1 MDAPPIQYAR
11 TEDGVNIAYWTLGKG
26 PPLLYLRAVGT
37 GSTAADFA
45 FPPIARMYAELA
57 STYSLLSLDF
67 RNHGHS
73 DHGIE
78 HLALDDFVADIRA
91 IVDAT
96 GLSRFA
102 VFATG
107 WSAPVA
113 IRYATRHAAQVSHL
127 ILNAPVVQ
135 GPHGPTAHDAVTGLW
150 PLDPAAAASAF
161 ATAQGLDDPNL
172 MAWLESFLDDPD
184 RERLVEARLRFDVA
198 NELPAVVAPA
208 LVIHPA
214 QAFAYSGDNE
224 TPRWLAAGLADARL
238 IDGSNRVGP
247 YGQLGEAGQLVA
259 LVRDFLGPTEPDS
272 ARPSPA
278 AVQTLLFTDLE
289 SSTELTRSLGDE
301 KAQEV
306 LHGHDKVVRAALES
320 HGGSE
325 VKHTGDGIMA
335 SFPSA
340 VGAVAAALQIQR
352 ELAGAEVRVRVGLN
366 AGEPIAEDD
375 DFFGLS
381 VIKAYR
387 IADRADPGQV
397 LVSNVVKELCEGKR
411 FAFTSIGE
419 VNLKGFDE
427 AVTLFAVEL
436 G

>member
-67 RNHGHS
+67 RNQGHS
-73 DHGIE
+73 NHGIE

-184 RERLVEARLRFDVA
+184 PFDSLDAFDGEREGDGESDAERFAPRLWS
-198 NELPAVVAPA
+198 
-208 LVIHPA
+208 
-214 QAFAYSGDNE
+214 SGDLLTSQPLDPE
-224 TPRWLAAGLADARL
+224 DR
-238 IDGSNRVGP
+238 
-247 YGQLGEAGQLVA
+247 GEL
-259 LVRDFLGPTEPDS
+259 
-272 ARPSPA
+272 
-278 AVQTLLFTDLE
+278 
-289 SSTELTRSLGDE
+289 DE
-301 KAQEV
+301 
-306 LHGHDKVVRAALES
+306 
-320 HGGSE
+320 
-325 VKHTGDGIMA
+325 
-335 SFPSA
+335 
-340 VGAVAAALQIQR
+340 
-352 ELAGAEVRVRVGLN
+352 
-366 AGEPIAEDD
+366 
-375 DFFGLS
+375 
-381 VIKAYR
+381 R
-387 IADRADPGQV
+387 IR
-397 LVSNVVKELCEGKR
+397 
-411 FAFTSIGE
+411 
-419 VNLKGFDE
+419 
-427 AVTLFAVEL
+427 
-436 G
+436 